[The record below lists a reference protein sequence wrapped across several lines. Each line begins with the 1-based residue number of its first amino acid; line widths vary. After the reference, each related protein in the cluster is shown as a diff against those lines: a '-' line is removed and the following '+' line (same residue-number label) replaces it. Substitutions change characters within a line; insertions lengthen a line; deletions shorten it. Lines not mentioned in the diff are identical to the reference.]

1 MSIFKLAARKP
12 GWLCINL
19 MSDRVDLSHVV
30 MNRDARPEI
39 LMCDSYRKEGGD
51 LSTLKHLRRELDLGS
66 YRCTTLL
73 KAPDYQVLN
82 VDAPNVPAAEMKS
95 AVRWSLKDLIDY
107 PVEAATVDA
116 VQIPGG
122 GIQKLLA
129 IAARNDTIGA
139 VVKPFNESDIPLE
152 VIDIPELAQ
161 RNVAHCYEE
170 PGRGLVLLTFNEQG
184 GLLTFTCD
192 GELYSARR
200 MDVAHRKHGI
210 TTLTGATTQS
220 SIYVL
225 VQYAGCPCIR
235 LPKSSVLLARHSPSI
250 RHNSNLRY
258 TLSIDRTQR
267 EEGNR
272 CPCIRCALLASRNNN
287 KEESGVLLVPPCR
300 MPTKIISEINAASDV
315 FSSRNNTS

>member
-1 MSIFKLAARKP
+1 MSIFKLTARKP

-19 MSDRVDLSHVV
+19 MPDRVDLSHVV

-39 LMCDSYRKEGGD
+39 LMCDSYRKEGDD
-51 LSTLKHLRRELDLGS
+51 LSTLKRLRRELDLGS

-82 VDAPNVPAAEMKS
+82 VDAPNVPAAELKS
-95 AVRWSLKDLIDY
+95 AVRWTLKDLIDY
-107 PVEAATVDA
+107 PVDAATVDA
-116 VQIPGG
+116 VQIPGSG
-122 GIQKLLA
+122 SQKMLA

-200 MDVAHRKHGI
+200 MDVTPEKFASADEGERRQIYDHIVLELQRSLDNFDRQFHSVAVSRVI
-210 TTLTGATTQS
+210 VAPVPGADDMREYLAANVDVPVVMLDLAQAMDFPH
-220 SIYVL
+220 VPEL
-225 VQYAGCPCIR
+225 REQGHQAQCVQMIGA
-235 LPKSSVLLARHSPSI
+235 AM
-250 RHNSNLRY
+250 
-258 TLSIDRTQR
+258 RT
-267 EEGNR
+267 E
-272 CPCIRCALLASRNNN
+272 
-287 KEESGVLLVPPCR
+287 
-300 MPTKIISEINAASDV
+300 AAA
-315 FSSRNNTS
+315 